1 MPAISLLHITVKNV
15 SVKLEKLLR
24 LSDFLSFHWL
34 YTMTNHLK
42 NNLKGLLSNQNYVTT
57 LEGYSKVSSA
67 NDDDDRLNVDFEQQR
82 LLE

>member
-1 MPAISLLHITVKNV
+1 
-15 SVKLEKLLR
+15 
-24 LSDFLSFHWL
+24 
-34 YTMTNHLK
+34 MTNHLK